1 MQVCEHSKVVVFL
14 LFRRFRRS
22 DCQSDLQIFSAPA
35 DINVRLDLQIGGV
48 TSYSNPCLVL

>member
-35 DINVRLDLQIGGV
+35 DINVRIGLQIGRV